1 MELKKVVEEIK
12 EALAKADLE
21 AIKACTSPEEVY
33 KNLQKYGLKISYEEM
48 KEALESCG
56 NEELSDE
63 ALEGIAGGRA
73 WWHYLFGGLPL
84 LVYDAIAGS
93 RKEKSSAEIAVGPRE
108 IIRCGGSVEISVN
121 QAAGTS
127 GSSSGSVIT
136 QRGNNNKGFNES
148 LNENAGTIIIK

>member
-1 MELKKVVEEIK
+1 MELKKVLEEIK

-21 AIKACTSPEEVY
+21 TIKACTSPEEVY

-48 KEALESCG
+48 KEALEACS

-73 WWHYLFGGLPL
+73 FWEYFFGGLPL
-84 LVYDAIAGS
+84 LIYDAIAGS
-93 RKEKSSAEIAVGPRE
+93 RKAKPSTEISAGPRE
-108 IIRCGGSVEISVN
+108 IIRCGGPETPVN
-121 QAAGTS
+121 QATGTP

-136 QRGNNNKGFNES
+136 QKGNNNKGFNES
-148 LNENAGTIIIK
+148 LNDNAGTIIIK